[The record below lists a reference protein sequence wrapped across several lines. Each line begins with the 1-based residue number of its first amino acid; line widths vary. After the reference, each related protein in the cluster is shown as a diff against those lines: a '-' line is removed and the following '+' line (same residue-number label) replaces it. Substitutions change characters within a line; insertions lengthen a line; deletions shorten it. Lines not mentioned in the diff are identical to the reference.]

1 MFKPDKLRKISTA
14 LILLFAI
21 MFTLSGCFLQSKDE
35 KIPVQVLIIPKF
47 EVGEN
52 AGDFPG
58 EAQYFYEGYLD
69 GGDVFEI
76 DCMPEGTL
84 QG

>member
-1 MFKPDKLRKISTA
+1 
-14 LILLFAI
+14 

-58 EAQYFYEGYLD
+58 EDSHEELLRRGQGRD
-69 GGDVFEI
+69 RCDPGWNTIRVI
-76 DCMPEGTL
+76 L
-84 QG
+84 QKIFKNATSSC

>member
-1 MFKPDKLRKISTA
+1 MFKPDRLRKTGIA

-21 MFTLSGCFLQSKDE
+21 IFTLAGCSLQSKDK

-58 EAQYFYEGYLD
+58 EAQYFYEEYLD
-69 GGDVFEI
+69 GGRCF
-76 DCMPEGTL
+76 
-84 QG
+84 

>member
-1 MFKPDKLRKISTA
+1 
-14 LILLFAI
+14 

-58 EAQYFYEGYLD
+58 EDSHEELLRRGQSRD
-69 GGDVFEI
+69 RCD
-76 DCMPEGTL
+76 PERNTNGVIL
-84 QG
+84 QNI